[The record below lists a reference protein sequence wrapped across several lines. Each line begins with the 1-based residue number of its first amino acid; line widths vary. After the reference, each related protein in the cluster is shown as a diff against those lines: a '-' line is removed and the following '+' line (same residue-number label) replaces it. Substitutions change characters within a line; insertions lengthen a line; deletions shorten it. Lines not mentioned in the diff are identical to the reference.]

1 MLRELCLFCCSPG
14 NHKLLLARRNAPEF
28 QQLPLSS
35 FVPDSGRT
43 ARPWQFFRPCDAA
56 TTAKVYGFT
65 QKSGNTY
72 RAANNPQAGAPRSP
86 GVLRYTSMKRER
98 MRPPSLSCRYGR
110 GAGVGRGLGVG
121 VGLAVGVALGVRVGV
136 GVGECV
142 GVVVGVGEGV
152 GFTTLTVPTMPQQ
165 PPCTVQ

>member
-56 TTAKVYGFT
+56 K
-65 QKSGNTY
+65 
-72 RAANNPQAGAPRSP
+72 
-86 GVLRYTSMKRER
+86 R

-142 GVVVGVGEGV
+142 GVAVGVGEGV